1 MFRYTSFFSTVTYNL
16 YNNYQWLLFRVS
28 TIYTSWTRPRAV
40 VLPKKE
46 EVVDITTSYI
56 DNKREQFLKTFEP
69 SYTVKDM
76 NSSIDVLLYS
86 KKEFQ
91 ELLKDVNGDIEKQW
105 KTRILFENTPR
116 GNIIMFYDIYKQGF
130 SYYSDNTSI
139 PYYLLN
145 AVAMKYVLL
154 FSCRDFFMDNQ
165 VTPSDQPSPLIQ
177 IYFEDPKKEEK
188 EKAKKNIERGNFAKF
203 KTYNKVTSQDKIKG
217 PPEKEYN
224 RNIFINLGKMVN
236 FQFIQTTPKKKLGG
250 FTSNLTDML
259 LNETNVQKYVM
270 SYGDFKKNRAL
281 INE

>member
-1 MFRYTSFFSTVTYNL
+1 
-16 YNNYQWLLFRVS
+16 LFRVFS
-28 TIYTSWTRPRAV
+28 IYTSWTRPHGV

-46 EVVDITTSYI
+46 EVIDITTSYI

-69 SYTVKDM
+69 SYIKDM
-76 NSSIDVLLYS
+76 NSSIDSVLYS

-165 VTPSDQPSPLIQ
+165 VTPPEQPSPLIK
-177 IYFEDPKKEEK
+177 IYFEEPKKEEK
-188 EKAKKNIERGNFAKF
+188 EKSKKNIESGNFAKF
-203 KTYNKVTSQDKIKG
+203 RTYNKVTSQDKIKCV
-217 PPEKEYN
+217 PEKEYN

-236 FQFIQTTPKKKLGG
+236 FQFIQSTPKKKLGG

-259 LNETNVQKYVM
+259 LNETNLQKYVM
-270 SYGDFKKNRAL
+270 SYGDFKKNRAVT
-281 INE
+281 NE